1 METVANSTASHVE
14 TLGVRLRNAAI
25 GVVFA
30 VVLLLPKVL
39 HIRRDERSWT
49 AFRILLGIAGAALVV
64 LPLAIWNSWL
74 AGIAG
79 LAMFLTAALLP
90 PAKPDTLVDDKA
102 KQLGALVVINGGK
115 YQPGTGPASPVRLFV
130 GAENIWAL
138 NSHLHPLL
146 RIPVTG
152 ITSALAEETSD
163 GWVVRLRWADRMAE
177 FSYAGIFAEHLA
189 RVAES
194 TIRGIMPSSLPILPR
209 SRAASA

>member
-1 METVANSTASHVE
+1 METVANSTASHVG

>member
-1 METVANSTASHVE
+1 METAASPAASQAD

-25 GVVFA
+25 GVLFV

-64 LPLAIWNSWL
+64 LPLAMWNSWL

-90 PAKPDTLVDDKA
+90 PAKPNTLIDDKS
-102 KQLGALVVINGGK
+102 KELGALVVINGGK
-115 YQPGTGPASPVRLFV
+115 YQPGTGPASSVRLFM

-146 RIPVTG
+146 RIPVAG
-152 ITSALAEETSD
+152 ITSALAEEAPD
-163 GWVVRLRWADRMAE
+163 GWVVRVRWADRMAE
-177 FSYAGIFAEHLA
+177 FSYTGIFAEHLA

-194 TIRGIMPSSLPILPR
+194 TIRSIMPSSLPILSR